1 MARYGRPGDVARL
14 GGLGM
19 NGIDLV
25 VLAADK
31 NIEYALKGLF
41 TRPQALG
48 IRPITADIFIHP
60 QRDPGCA
67 QHGVAFLSN
76 FSERYHYG
84 LLMFDYAGSGR
95 EREQQPQ
102 ELQETLNNEFAGSVW
117 RKRARTIVL
126 SPELEAWLW
135 SNSPH
140 VDDVAGWKDR
150 QPSLRRWLTEQG
162 WLQRGE
168 VKPNK
173 PKEAFQAALRE
184 ARTQRSSS
192 LYQQI
197 AEKVSLQQCVEHSFQ
212 EFRDVLRTWFPQDS
226 QY

>member
-1 MARYGRPGDVARL
+1 MTKK
-14 GGLGM
+14 
-19 NGIDLV
+19 DLA

-41 TRPQALG
+41 ARPQALG
-48 IRPITADIFIHP
+48 IRPITQDIFIHH
-60 QRDPGCA
+60 QRDPGCV
-67 QHGVAFLSN
+67 QHGVVFLSN
-76 FSERYHYG
+76 FSEQYHHG
-84 LLMFDYAGSGR
+84 LLMFDYAGSGK
-95 EREQQPQ
+95 ERGQQPR
-102 ELQETLNNEFAGSVW
+102 ELQETLNHEFANSAW
-117 RKRARTIVL
+117 RDRARAIVL
-126 SPELEAWLW
+126 SPELETWIW

-140 VDDVAGWKDR
+140 VDEVAGWKNR

-162 WLQRGE
+162 WLERGE
-168 VKPNK
+168 IKPHK

-197 AEKVSLQQCVEHSFQ
+197 AEKVSLHQCEDRSFQ
-212 EFRDVLRTWFPQDS
+212 EFRDVLRAWFPQDS

>member
-1 MARYGRPGDVARL
+1 MKRT
-14 GGLGM
+14 
-19 NGIDLV
+19 DLV

-48 IRPITADIFIHP
+48 VRPITADIFVHP
-60 QRDPGCA
+60 QRDPGCV
-67 QHGVAFLSN
+67 QRGVAFLSDL
-76 FSERYHYG
+76 SKWYHYG

-95 EREQQPQ
+95 EREQGPR
-102 ELQETLNNEFAGSVW
+102 ELQETLDNEFAGSVW
-117 RKRARTIVL
+117 RERAKTIVL

-140 VDDVAGWKDR
+140 VDDVAGWKNR
-150 QPSLRRWLTEQG
+150 QPSLRRWLTGQG
-162 WLQRGE
+162 WLQQGKI
-168 VKPNK
+168 KPDK

-197 AEKVSLQQCVEHSFQ
+197 AEKVSLQRCTDSSFQ
-212 EFRDVLRTWFPQDS
+212 EFRDILRAWFPQDS
-226 QY
+226 QH

>member
-1 MARYGRPGDVARL
+1 
-14 GGLGM
+14 M
-19 NGIDLV
+19 NGKDLV

-41 TRPQALG
+41 ARPQALE
-48 IRPITADIFIHP
+48 IRPITRDIFVLP
-60 QRDPGCA
+60 ERDPGCA
-67 QHGVAFLSN
+67 QHGVAFLAN

-84 LLMFDYAGSGR
+84 LLIFDYAGSGK
-95 EREQQPQ
+95 ERGQQPR

-117 RKRARTIVL
+117 RERARAIVL
-126 SPELEAWLW
+126 SPELEAWIW

-140 VDDVAGWKDR
+140 VDDVAGWKNR
-150 QPSLRRWLTEQG
+150 QPSLRSWLTEHG
-162 WLQRGE
+162 WLQKGE
-168 VKPNK
+168 VKPKK

-197 AEKVSLQQCVEHSFQ
+197 AEKVSLHQCRDPSFQ
-212 EFRDVLRTWFPQDS
+212 EFRDVLKAWFPQDR

>member
-1 MARYGRPGDVARL
+1 
-14 GGLGM
+14 M
-19 NGIDLV
+19 NGTDLV

-41 TRPQALG
+41 ARPQALK
-48 IRPITADIFIHP
+48 IRPITVDIFTHP

-67 QHGVAFLSN
+67 QHGVTFLCN
-76 FSERYHYG
+76 FSGQYHHG

-95 EREQQPQ
+95 EQEQQPR
-102 ELQETLNNEFAGSVW
+102 ELQETLNNEFANSMW
-117 RKRARTIVL
+117 RERARAIIL
-126 SPELEAWLW
+126 SPEIEAWVW

-140 VDDVAGWKDR
+140 VDDVAGWKNR
-150 QPSLRRWLTEQG
+150 QPSLRQWLTEQG
-162 WLQRGE
+162 WLQSGE

-173 PKEAFQAALRE
+173 PKEAFLAALRA

-197 AEKVSLQQCVEHSFQ
+197 AEKVSLQQCTDSSFQ
-212 EFRDVLRTWFPQDS
+212 EFRNLLRMWFPQDS